1 MAPLLQALRDLKGEV
16 LVPRAIFGVQEYP
29 KHLLSAGK
37 YHTGPVGDIPEE
49 KLKKVGDLALKNSV
63 WVSDSHID

>member
-49 KLKKVGDLALKNSV
+49 KLKKGG
-63 WVSDSHID
+63 